1 MGKLTGSLIVG
12 AIALGVLAV
21 RNAGRA
27 IAGDGAGPPQDSP
40 ASQPGNRGGHTLD
53 EGMVIR
59 RNEPIDNGIA
69 VHSPFQGDPG
79 IVAQG
84 RAVDRD

>member
-1 MGKLTGSLIVG
+1 MGKLTGGLIV
-12 AIALGVLAV
+12 AAMAFGVLAM
-21 RNAGRA
+21 RNARRA
-27 IAGDGAGPPQDSP
+27 IAGDGAGQDSP
-40 ASQPGNRGGHTLD
+40 ASPPGNRGGHTLD

-79 IVAQG
+79 IMAQG
-84 RAVDRD
+84 RSGDRD

>member
-1 MGKLTGSLIVG
+1 MRKLTGGLIVG
-12 AIALGVLAV
+12 AMALGLLAV
-21 RNAGRA
+21 RYAHRA
-27 IAGDGAGPPQDSP
+27 VAGDGAGQDSAVSPP
-40 ASQPGNRGGHTLD
+40 ANRAGHTLD

-79 IVAQG
+79 IVVQG
-84 RAVDRD
+84 RSGDRD